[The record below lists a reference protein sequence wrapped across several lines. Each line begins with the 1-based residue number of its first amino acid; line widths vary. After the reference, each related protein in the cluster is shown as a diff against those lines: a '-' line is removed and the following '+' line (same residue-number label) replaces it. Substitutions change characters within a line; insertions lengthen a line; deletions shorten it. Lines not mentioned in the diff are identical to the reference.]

1 MNVLLSRF
9 IGLFV
14 FQAPEKKPLVRREM
28 GDDRKAPVRRASQ
41 KRLVNPAQ
49 ALSEFKAD
57 I

>member
-1 MNVLLSRF
+1 MNVLNRF